1 MPSFQVPVLG
11 FADGF
16 LSPFPDSLPQ
26 LFLRCLPYA
35 LAFGLSPSNP
45 LPFVRFSSGSGYLA
59 SASSFPLSSCLRLT
73 VASSVRPLRSRFL
86 GSPRSLRPGFPC
98 LLSRFFVLGFLF
110 VSFRP
115 SLIRSHSCSSG
126 AYLMLSLSVFSASV
140 PLPFVRFPSASGY
153 LAFCFFLSSFFLS
166 PPHSGFLSAPS
177 PLSLPWLSPFLPTWF
192 PMSSL
197 PVLRT
202 RLSVRFLSSF
212 PVSLP
217 QPFHRCFPPALAFG
231 LSPSLPFSF
240 VHFRS
245 GSNYSAFR
253 SFLSLLPVLP

>member
-166 PPHSGFLSAPS
+166 PPHSGFLSAPF
-177 PLSLPWLSPFLPTWF
+177 PLTLSRFSPFFPTWF
-192 PMSSL
+192 PMLSF

-202 RLSVRFLSSF
+202 RLPVRFLSSF